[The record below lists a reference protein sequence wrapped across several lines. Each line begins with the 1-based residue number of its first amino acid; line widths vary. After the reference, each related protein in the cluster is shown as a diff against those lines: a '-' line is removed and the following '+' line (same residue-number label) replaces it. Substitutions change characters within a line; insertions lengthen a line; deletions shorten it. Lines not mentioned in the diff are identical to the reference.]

1 MFIVSIVIIIRNTQW
16 YIWKNRMP
24 IHKEKENRNS
34 EMPGQPVM
42 KCAGAHIYRA
52 LRRPLAAM
60 LGYILIF

>member
-1 MFIVSIVIIIRNTQW
+1 
-16 YIWKNRMP
+16 MP

-52 LRRPLAAM
+52 LHRPLAAM
-60 LGYILIF
+60 LGYILIFKNLYCKPETSQSSKTFLAL